1 MVESRAAEQHTE
13 SHGNSTA
20 AWTLV
25 SLVMLGSLV
34 SCLSVVF
41 TSMPMLVVG
50 VVLIIAG
57 VVAGKVLA
65 AMGHGVAGHR

>member
-13 SHGNSTA
+13 SHGNSVA

-25 SLVMLGSLV
+25 SLVMLGALV
-34 SCLSVVF
+34 ACLSVAVK
-41 TSMPMLVVG
+41 SMPMLVVG

-57 VVAGKVLA
+57 VIAGKVLA
-65 AMGHGVAGHR
+65 AMGYGVAGHR